1 MEGSDLWEE
10 CEDGKSFTRKP
21 ATVGR
26 KISRS

>member
-1 MEGSDLWEE
+1 MEENNLGGE
-10 CEDGKSFTRKP
+10 CEDEASFWRKP

>member
-1 MEGSDLWEE
+1 MEGSDLGEE
-10 CEDGKSFTRKP
+10 CEDEVSVRRKP